1 MVLCAQW
8 GSYKSF
14 SWSHIWYLVHRRY
27 IYMAAFYTHIWCLVH
42 RRYIYE
48 ILCWPPYGVWCVVR
62 DLYRMMSWAHI
73 WCLVCSRGLY
83 RMMSRAHI
91 WCLVIPSYNS
101 IYSTTRITP
110 YMSPR
115 NIFLTV
121 RARESN
127 FDFSQSGASP

>member
-14 SWSHIWYLVHRRY
+14 SWS
-27 IYMAAFYTHIWCLVH
+27 HIWCLVH

-115 NIFLTV
+115 NNFLTV
-121 RARESN
+121 RARELN
-127 FDFSQSGASP
+127 FDFLNQGHCLSHNIMPEKIFRGCIM

>member
-8 GSYKSF
+8 GSYKLF
-14 SWSHIWYLVHRRY
+14 SWN
-27 IYMAAFYTHIWCLVH
+27 HIWCLVH
-42 RRYIYE
+42 RRSYKLFSWNHKWCLVRRRYTYE
-48 ILCWPPYGVWCVVR
+48 IFCRTLYGVWCVVR
-62 DLYRMMSWAHI
+62 DLYRIMSWAHI
-73 WCLVCSRGLY
+73 WCLVCSMGLY
-83 RMMSRAHI
+83 RMMYRAYI

-110 YMSPR
+110 YMSPI
-115 NIFLTV
+115 NNFLTV